1 MCETLS
7 FLLTHENKLQ
17 LRVQE
22 TSSEIPPGSLPRSV
36 DVILR
41 GDIVEMAKAGD
52 TGVFTGCLVVVPDR

>member
-1 MCETLS
+1 VKPSL

>member
-1 MCETLS
+1 MKPSL

>member
-1 MCETLS
+1 MKPS
-7 FLLTHENKLQ
+7 HFLLTHENKLQ